1 MIDSCSTQEELNMEH
16 DVGWKGFLSD
26 DQRYADVINGFACG
40 GCQIVKESDLQ
51 ELDTQTG
58 FLKATG
64 FALSLRK
71 TDAKEATGRKLRSKL
86 GRKIW
91 LRDMIRRVAFGINF
105 AIIGIE
111 NQEIMDYSLP
121 LRNLAYDTGEY
132 EKQATRIRKNVRK
145 TPQGLSRGEYLYGF
159 RKDSKLHPVVTF
171 VLYAGKEAWDGA
183 TALRELVDLTDIP
196 MGLQEMVQDYK
207 INLIEIRK
215 LEDTSVF
222 KTDVRQVFDFI
233 RYSEDKE
240 ALKKLIETEPAYQS
254 MEEDAFDVM
263 VQYANAEE
271 LVGRKE
277 EYEKEGKVDMC
288 KAITE
293 WLAEEREAGMQA
305 GIQTGIQRGIQTGIQ
320 TGIQRGIQTGID
332 DKTRNV
338 VINMLKRGM
347 SDEDIIAIAE
357 CPQELIDELR
367 SQRTRI

>member
-16 DVGWKGFLSD
+16 DVGWKSFFSD

-40 GCQIVKESDLQ
+40 GCQVVKESDLQ

-58 FLKATG
+58 FLKAAS

-71 TDAKEATGRKLRSKL
+71 TDAKGAASRRFRSKL

-111 NQEIMDYSLP
+111 NQEIIDYSLP
-121 LRNLAYDTGEY
+121 LRNLAYDAGEY
-132 EKQATRIRKNVRK
+132 EKQAARIRKSVRK
-145 TPQGLSRGEYLYGF
+145 SPQGLNRGEYLYGF

-171 VLYAGKEAWDGA
+171 ILYAGEETWDGA
-183 TALRELVDLTDIP
+183 TALRELVDVTDIP
-196 MGLQEMVQDYK
+196 RGLQEMVQDYK

-288 KAITE
+288 RAITE
-293 WLAEEREAGMQA
+293 WLAEEREA

-320 TGIQRGIQTGID
+320 KGIQTGID
-332 DKTRNV
+332 DKTKNV

-347 SDEDIIAIAE
+347 SDKDIIAIAE
-357 CPQELIDELR
+357 CTQELIDELR
-367 SQRTRI
+367 